1 MFTRNKSK
9 NIIITT
15 GGTGGHIVPAM
26 KIASELISQGKSV
39 CFITDGRFTQYAKLF
54 NQKGFYTSPDFKIVI
69 TPITPFKL
77 KSFFSFIKNFI
88 LTFFQVIF
96 TFIKVRP
103 KIVIGFGSY
112 VSFFP
117 LLVALLSF
125 RTIIIHEQNVIFGKV
140 NLIFARFASSILLSF
155 PDVSSIPKKLYKKI
169 KNRIIISGLPS
180 FVENQEDI
188 IYRKVIFDLSTKNE
202 IVILITG
209 GGQGSNF
216 FATNI
221 PPAIISIAKTYSK
234 KIFKIYHQ
242 VRADDI
248 ESVNSV
254 YQKSGLLNLTIIIKP
269 LFDNIPEILKEAD
282 IAIIRGGAGSIIE
295 TASAKVFS
303 IIIPMPNSTG
313 DHQVKNA
320 HMLASNNG
328 AVMFEQQNCTSERLA
343 MVIARVLNDNL
354 FYFPI
359 INTASEIFKNNA
371 SQVFTNIILYSD
383 FKSLNSYD

>member
-1 MFTRNKSK
+1 MFTRNKSQ

-26 KIASELISQGKSV
+26 KIVSDLISQGKSV
-39 CFITDGRFTQYAKLF
+39 YFITDARFKKYESLF
-54 NQKGFYTSPDFKIVI
+54 MQKSFYNSPDFKLVV

-77 KSFFSFIKNFI
+77 KSFFSFAKNCI

-96 TFIKVRP
+96 TFIKARP

-117 LLVALLSF
+117 LLIALITF
-125 RTIIIHEQNVIFGKV
+125 RTIIIHEQNVVFGKV
-140 NLIFARFASSILLSF
+140 NLIFARFASSVLLSF

-169 KNRIIISGLPS
+169 KNRVIISGLPS

-209 GGQGSNF
+209 GGQGSSF
-216 FATNI
+216 FAINI

-234 KIFKIYHQ
+234 KTFKVYHQ
-242 VRADDI
+242 VRAEDV
-248 ESVNSV
+248 ESVNEF

-269 LFDNIPEILKEAD
+269 LFENIPEILKEAD
-282 IAIIRGGAGSIIE
+282 IAIIRGGAGSVIE
-295 TASAKVFS
+295 TASAKVFA
-303 IIIPMPNSTG
+303 IIIPMPNSAG
-313 DHQVKNA
+313 DHQLKNA

-343 MVIARVLNDNL
+343 MVITRVLNDNL